1 MYSSAKYIAIVWILL
16 LSFSRSSVAFIHRTS
31 NSYLSINI
39 HNDKKSTHNNI
50 IHQSSLVCLAAAKK
64 PWLITVDDWWK
75 KKFKKRLWR
84 REDSDPPSILEQV
97 LIIATV
103 ASVITL
109 FMSDPVQSVVNGEK
123 FDEGYRYITMNGKL
137 NELDESYRYSNCKR
151 VARTKTNRDNIYY
164 CQVDSGYIIEND
176 RDSGGYT
183 VGQEYDRSYELMFE
197 GTGCKGMKILLLRYE
212 LIAKIQEACS

>member
-176 RDSGGYT
+176 GT
-183 VGQEYDRSYELMFE
+183 VSLEVLAVSSTLLYLSVGVNNRMNDIDIDND
-197 GTGCKGMKILLLRYE
+197 KKIE
-212 LIAKIQEACS
+212 DEVDDQ

>member
-1 MYSSAKYIAIVWILL
+1 
-16 LSFSRSSVAFIHRTS
+16 
-31 NSYLSINI
+31 
-39 HNDKKSTHNNI
+39 
-50 IHQSSLVCLAAAKK
+50 LAAAKK
-64 PWLITVDDWWK
+64 SWWVSVDDWWK

-84 REDSDPPSILEQV
+84 REDGDSPSILEQV

-176 RDSGGYT
+176 GTVSLEVLAVSSTLLYYYYRMSDIDSPDDKKIEDE
-183 VGQEYDRSYELMFE
+183 VDDR
-197 GTGCKGMKILLLRYE
+197 
-212 LIAKIQEACS
+212 

>member
-1 MYSSAKYIAIVWILL
+1 MCSLAKYIAIVWIVL
-16 LSFSRSSVAFIHRTS
+16 LSFSRSSIAFVHHRPS
-31 NSYLSINI
+31 SLSINM
-39 HNDKKSTHNNI
+39 HNHKKTTHNNI
-50 IHQSSLVCLAAAKK
+50 IHRSSLVYLAAAKK
-64 PWLITVDDWWK
+64 SWWVSVDDWWK

-84 REDSDPPSILEQV
+84 REDGDSPSILEQV

-176 RDSGGYT
+176 GTVSLEVLAVSSTLLYYYYRMSDIDSPDDKKIEDE
-183 VGQEYDRSYELMFE
+183 VDDR
-197 GTGCKGMKILLLRYE
+197 
-212 LIAKIQEACS
+212 